1 MKKILLYI
9 VSTLILVM
17 LPFSFFFSKSNLGD
31 KNIIKF
37 SSWGSPSEIK
47 LLKSIIQ
54 NFEKENPEI
63 KIKLLHFPQ
72 NYFQKIHILFAS
84 DLAPDVIFINNQN
97 IQLYIQ
103 AGLLENLESEF
114 PNADKIFYKTALDC
128 FKKNNQ
134 LYAIPRDISNLVIYY
149 NKDIFKKLGI
159 KIPEKINNLHE
170 LKTLTEKL
178 TTKENFGINFEEDSL
193 YWSYYLAA
201 NGGGILS
208 DDKKSIIIN
217 SKQSI
222 EALNLYSDFVNK
234 YHISPSKSQIG
245 SMTTAQMFINGKLAM
260 YLGGRWMVPKFRET
274 IKFDWD
280 VIEFP
285 SNEENKLYIDASGW
299 AVSKK
304 SKNKAYAIK
313 FIQYLSSKQN
323 IDKFTEIG
331 LIIPARKDSAEG
343 KYFLDN
349 KSPKNAKAFLEMLE
363 YTKPTPV
370 NENYN
375 YINDI
380 LREKTQSI
388 FSGEKKAEEVFDYK
402 TINKLESKL

>member
-1 MKKILLYI
+1 MKKNILYI
-9 VSTLILVM
+9 SLVIFLIFL
-17 LPFSFFFSKSNLGD
+17 LFAFISSSSSKNE
-31 KNIIKF
+31 NIIKF
-37 SSWGSPSEIK
+37 SSWGSQSEIQILNSVIK
-47 LLKSIIQ
+47 E
-54 NFEKENPEI
+54 FEKENPEI
-63 KIKLLHFPQ
+63 KIKFLHFPQ

-84 DLAPDVIFINNQN
+84 DLAPDVIFLNNQN

-103 AGLLENLESEF
+103 ADLLENLETDF
-114 PNADKIFYKTALDC
+114 PNSDKIFYRTALDC
-128 FKKNNQ
+128 FRKNNK

-149 NKDIFKKLGI
+149 NKDIFEKLGI

-170 LKTLTEKL
+170 LKILAEKL
-178 TTKENFGINFEEDSL
+178 TTDENFGINFEEDSL
-193 YWSYYLAA
+193 FWSYYLAA
-201 NGGGILS
+201 NGGGIIS

-222 EALNLYSDFVNK
+222 KALNLYSDFVNK

>member
-1 MKKILLYI
+1 MKKNILFILIVILYI
-9 VSTLILVM
+9 
-17 LPFSFFFSKSNLGD
+17 FFAFAFFPSSNSKNE
-31 KNIIKF
+31 NIINF
-37 SSWGSPSEIK
+37 SSWGSQSEIQILNSVIK
-47 LLKSIIQ
+47 E
-54 NFEKENPEI
+54 FEKENPEI
-63 KIKLLHFPQ
+63 KIKFLHFPQ

-84 DLAPDVIFINNQN
+84 DLAPDVIFLNNQN

-103 AGLLENLESEF
+103 ADLLENIETDF
-114 PNADKIFYKTALDC
+114 PNADKIFYRTALDC
-128 FKKNNQ
+128 FRKNNK

-149 NKDIFKKLGI
+149 NKDIFEKLGI

-170 LKTLTEKL
+170 LKILAEKL
-178 TTKENFGINFEEDSL
+178 TTDENFGINFEEDSL
-193 YWSYYLAA
+193 FWSYYLAA
-201 NGGGILS
+201 NGGGIIS

-380 LREKTQSI
+380 LRERTQSI